1 MYTDIGQNIVSFISI
16 RVRWIS
22 KADAPQRAL
31 NSGKT
36 KMWTKK
42 TWLVWLATF
51 DGAIYEKH

>member
-31 NSGKT
+31 ISGKT

-42 TWLVWLATF
+42 NWLVWLATF